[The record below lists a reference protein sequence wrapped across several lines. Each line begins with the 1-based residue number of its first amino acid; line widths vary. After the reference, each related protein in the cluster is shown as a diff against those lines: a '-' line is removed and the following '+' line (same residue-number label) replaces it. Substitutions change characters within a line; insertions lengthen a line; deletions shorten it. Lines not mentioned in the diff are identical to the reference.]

1 MSRPIIS
8 KSDSQPMNIF
18 EYKYPPGNMNPVE
31 KKIVT
36 KNICVD
42 SIFRQFYHKT
52 KSSSFTFALPEII
65 NNVISM
71 KVTSVEFP
79 NCWYTFDSK
88 TRSNEFTI
96 TLYNT
101 PTPIDI
107 SGTYPPFMQYTI
119 KIPEGNYRSDVFSN
133 VINNMFSNI
142 RGGLEFIY
150 FNVNENNSRCSFRS
164 KAYGDDTSNIFTN
177 TNLFELDPS
186 NNFYFTLDFAL
197 EGDQDRPL
205 YQTAG
210 WMMGF
215 RQPSYTVNYSTEPIS
230 DLYSAPF
237 ITGTENAKDYN
248 WYLESESSYG
258 SSVENYLYLEID
270 DFHKNFITNSVVG
283 SSIRGNYLG
292 NNIIGRISVVSG
304 MYTTITNTASDKVF
318 KKREYFGPVKIEK
331 FQVRLLN
338 RFGEPVQMNENDFSF
353 TVELEQIYS

>member
-1 MSRPIIS
+1 
-8 KSDSQPMNIF
+8 MNIF
-18 EYKYPPGNMNPVE
+18 EYKYPVGNMNPVE

-36 KNICVD
+36 KNVCVD
-42 SIFRQFYHKT
+42 SIFRQFYTKT

-101 PTPIDI
+101 PTPSDI
-107 SGTYPPFMQYTI
+107 SGSYPDVIQHTI
-119 KIPEGNYRSDVFSN
+119 RIPEGNYRSDVFST
-133 VINNMFSNI
+133 VLNNIFSNI

-150 FNVNENNSRCSFRS
+150 FNVNENNSRCCFST
-164 KAYGDDTSNIFTN
+164 KAYGDDAINTYTN
-177 TNLFELDPS
+177 ADLLLLDPS

-197 EGDQDRPL
+197 DSDPDRPL
-205 YQTAG
+205 YQNAG

-215 RQPSYTVNYSTEPIS
+215 RQASYTVKYSAEPVS
-230 DLYSAPF
+230 DLHSASF
-237 ITGTENAKDYN
+237 LRKDYN
-248 WYLESESSYG
+248 WWLDSESSYG
-258 SSVENYLYLEID
+258 SNMENYLYLEID

-292 NNIIGRISVVSG
+292 NNIIGRISVISG
-304 MYTTITNTASDKVF
+304 MFTTITNTASDKVF

-338 RFGEPVQMNENDFSF
+338 RFGEPIQMNDNDFSF

>member
-1 MSRPIIS
+1 MSRPTIS

-18 EYKYPPGNMNPVE
+18 EYKYPVGTMNPVE

-36 KNICVD
+36 KSVCVD
-42 SIFRQFYHKT
+42 SLFRQLYSKT

-96 TLYNT
+96 TLYNV
-101 PTPIDI
+101 PA
-107 SGTYPPFMQYTI
+107 YPGVPQQHTI
-119 KIPEGNYRSDVFSN
+119 KIPDGNYRSDVFSN

-142 RGGLEFIY
+142 GGGLEFIY
-150 FNVNENNSRCSFRS
+150 FNVNENNSRCVFRT
-164 KAYGDDTSNIFTN
+164 KAYGDDTMNIFTN
-177 TNLFELDPS
+177 TDLS
-186 NNFYFTLDFAL
+186 NNTGFYFTLDFAL
-197 EGDQDRPL
+197 DPESDRPL
-205 YQTAG
+205 YLNAG

-215 RQPSYTVNYSTEPIS
+215 RQSSYTVKYSLEPTS
-230 DLYSAPF
+230 DLYSESF
-237 ITGTENAKDYN
+237 GQKDYN
-248 WYLESESSYG
+248 WFIESESSYG
-258 SSVENYLYLEID
+258 SNVENYLYLEID

-331 FQVRLLN
+331 FHIRLLN

-353 TVELEQIYS
+353 TVELEQLYS